1 MTTVTTKA
9 DCTVKCRSSKHTSE
23 LTSALCTGADPHSAL
38 LWCARHCFNPG
49 RSKDTSGRSLVHV
62 AAATGNVSL
71 LQWLIDHKDGQINS
85 KDVESGYSS
94 LHRAMFHGQIKTVVK
109 LIQCGANIALIDH
122 DGLTVLDHAVLDR
135 PLHVSYDIYAP
146 LDAYVWGTNSNY
158 NLGLQNNTTRVQPDV
173 VESFRK
179 ENLNISKVCLQKFH
193 TGFITKSGDVLTC
206 GHGRGGRLGHGSE
219 TMQLAPKGVQLPSS
233 CVDIA
238 LGVDHTLFLCTGGT
252 VFSCGLNT
260 FHQLGH
266 HPPPPLLL
274 APVPISA
281 KSSAPK
287 YPAAVGVAAAK
298 VHSVFWTDDSLY
310 TWGLNAGQL
319 GHLRGDKTIIQ
330 PKLVSSLTRDKIC
343 LVSVSDGAT
352 VALTAKGDVM
362 ALYEYNTKKLGQRQ
376 HNIVAMSVTGG
387 QLDHCSGLSTD
398 NIELKLVAGGG
409 EPLKVLLLSK
419 SGKLSIWIDNKDNS
433 FIPCV
438 FNVSKEII
446 VKDMILNKVGLAI
459 VTDAGEAWS
468 GTLQQQNNVN
478 KSSRNGPKE
487 VIKIKRLSN
496 IHRGV
501 SVSSDPKGRN
511 FCVLQVC
518 PNEALTEIPEV
529 SPSTMEQDMKKLLE
543 DVHQF
548 DDVHDVIC
556 EVGDKSFP
564 AHSFILASGS
574 DSLAKQIKFLK
585 EEQLDTEMEDNNDTN
600 KVVLKIDNIH
610 PEIFEQILKYIYH
623 KNCII
628 FQEGECKLKLENLKT
643 KAKNEGNDMLEVK
656 GNPKNI
662 SAYSV
667 YSDNNK
673 NRKKNTKNKKEVEV
687 DSNNSSNNP
696 LVLMKEAAKQL
707 GVIGILKVLECWK
720 FSVAYLSIKSSL
732 PRNNF
737 NLKFGLSMKNH
748 PELCDVTIICDGDH
762 EIYAHK
768 CILVARSEY
777 FFSMFSSSW
786 TESSSQLNLPL
797 DAAIVQNVIEYLYTD
812 DCSKVTKTED
822 LELVCNVLVVAD
834 QFLLTRLKQ
843 ICECQL
849 TRMLTLKNV
858 AEMLQFSVY
867 YMSEQLQ
874 QSTMQFICLN
884 LPALLENKTLE
895 LLDDVS
901 FEKLDQYYRQSNPVF
916 RNRRLFPIFDG
927 VSRDAIEDE
936 YEADPVSFEELN
948 AAEEMRKL
956 SLKTRR
962 RRTSSGE
969 KIEKGRTR
977 LTSSDTNTSGD
988 SDHET
993 DDDEKSIIDFDI
1005 DENDENQD
1013 NIEPEAEKET
1023 ESEASKSFFSELL
1036 NKKPIEI
1043 DVNRNEKKKSGRIS
1057 QKERKRLSRETVEQ
1071 SPVKEES
1078 PTKSTWTGWGAGGAN
1093 SQPPSSSSLLDIM
1106 KMESKSPSLQQEKQ
1120 GKTTKPNQKTS
1131 WKKIDLST
1139 GLEKTSMTSSPSPVK
1154 SNPWNMSLTQSPTEA
1169 PSLFS
1174 SPSPSKPGAALFEQ
1188 IMEDDVKQV
1197 ENLQKAQSKPLYVT
1211 QIEEQAIEELGKF
1224 YNIANCKDEIITITR
1239 MDRGAVAAPVWR
1251 KHKK

>member
-1 MTTVTTKA
+1 
-9 DCTVKCRSSKHTSE
+9 
-23 LTSALCTGADPHSAL
+23 
-38 LWCARHCFNPG
+38 
-49 RSKDTSGRSLVHV
+49 V

-71 LQWLIDHKDGQINS
+71 IQWLIDHKDGQINS

-135 PLHVSYDIYAP
+135 PLHVSYDVHAP

-158 NLGLQNNTTRVQPDV
+158 NLGLQNNSTRMQPDL

-179 ENLNISKVCLQKFH
+179 ENVNFSKVVLQKFH
-193 TGFITKSGDVLTC
+193 TGFISKTGEVMTC

-274 APVPISA
+274 APVPITA

-330 PKLVSSLTRDKIC
+330 PKLVSSLTRDKIS

-352 VALTAKGDVM
+352 LALTAKGDVM

-376 HNIVAMSVTGG
+376 HNIVRMSVTGG
-387 QLDHCSGLSTD
+387 QLDPCSGLSTD
-398 NIELKLVAGGG
+398 NIDLKLVAGGG
-409 EPLKVLLLSK
+409 EPLKVILLSK
-419 SGKLSIWIDNKDNS
+419 SGKLSIWMDNRDNS

-438 FNVSKEII
+438 YNVSKEII
-446 VKDMILNKVGLAI
+446 VKDVIINKVGLAI
-459 VTDAGEAWS
+459 VTDAGEAWT
-468 GTLQQQNNVN
+468 GTLQQQNTNA
-478 KSSRNGPKE
+478 KSIKNESKE

-501 SVSSDPKGRN
+501 SVRSDPKGRN

-529 SPSTMEQDMKKLLE
+529 TPSTMQQDMKKLLE
-543 DVHQF
+543 YVNQF
-548 DDVHDVIC
+548 DDIHDVIC
-556 EVGDKSFP
+556 EVGGEIFP

-585 EEQLDTEMEDNNDTN
+585 DEQFDSEIEETESN
-600 KVVLKIDNIH
+600 KVVLKIDDIH
-610 PEIFEQILKYIYH
+610 PEIFEQMLMYIYH
-623 KNCII
+623 KNCDL
-628 FQEGECKLKLENLKT
+628 FQEGKCKLKLENLKT
-643 KAKNEGNDMLEVK
+643 NAQNVENNLLVVS

-662 SAYSV
+662 SAYSA
-667 YSDNNK
+667 YSDNQK
-673 NRKKNTKNKKEVEV
+673 RKKNSKNKNVLEVN
-687 DSNNSSNNP
+687 SNKSSNNP
-696 LVLMKEAAKQL
+696 LVLMQEAAKQL
-707 GVIGILKVLECWK
+707 GVFGILKVLECWK
-720 FSVAYLSIKSSL
+720 FSDGYISIKPSVPSHDL
-732 PRNNF
+732 SF
-737 NLKFGLSMKNH
+737 LKFGWSSKNH
-748 PELCDVTIICDGDH
+748 SELCDVTIVCEGDQ

-768 CILVARSEY
+768 CILVSRSEY

-797 DAAIVQNVIEYLYTD
+797 DAVIVQNVIDYLYTD

-822 LELVCNVLVVAD
+822 MELVCNVLVVAD

-849 TRMLTLKNV
+849 TRMLSLKNV

-874 QSTMQFICLN
+874 QSSMQFICLN

-895 LLDDVS
+895 LLDEVS

-927 VSRDAIEDE
+927 VSRDLIEE
-936 YEADPVSFEELN
+936 EFAADPVTLEELN
-948 AAEEMRKL
+948 VAENMMKL

-969 KIEKGRTR
+969 KIEKGRSR
-977 LTSSDTNTSGD
+977 LSSTETDTSGD

-993 DDDEKSIIDFDI
+993 DDDKSIIDFDI
-1005 DENDENQD
+1005 DENEENQG
-1013 NIEPEAEKET
+1013 NVEPEAEKET

-1057 QKERKRLSRETVEQ
+1057 QKERKRLSKENAEQ
-1071 SPVKEES
+1071 SPLKEES
-1078 PTKSTWTGWGAGGAN
+1078 PTKSSWTGWGAKN
-1093 SQPPSSSSLLDIM
+1093 QSSSSSSLLDIM
-1106 KMESKSPSLQQEKQ
+1106 KMESKSPSQQPDKQ
-1120 GKTTKPNQKTS
+1120 GKTTKLDKKTS
-1131 WKKIDLST
+1131 WKKINLST
-1139 GLEKTSMTSSPSPVK
+1139 GLEQQTSATTSPSPVK
-1154 SNPWNMSLTQSPTEA
+1154 SNPWNMSVTQSPTEI
-1169 PSLFS
+1169 PSFLS
-1174 SPSPSKPGAALFEQ
+1174 SLSPSKPEAAMFEQ

-1224 YNIANCKDEIITITR
+1224 YNVSNCNDEIITISR
-1239 MDRGAVAAPVWR
+1239 LDRGAVAAPVWR
-1251 KHKK
+1251 KNKK